1 MQRFSTDEMTGP
13 EFEAYVG
20 KILRHHGY
28 LVEATRVTGDFGV
41 DLVAR
46 RYAEILAVQCKRLA
60 SPVGAK
66 AVREVAAGAA
76 VYGCTSTMVVSNQ
89 SFSAAAIAVAKRHN
103 SVLIDGAELSRLA
116 AGCRPDTNTGPPTK
130 KEESKSDDADRRIPH
145 SVDKIKAF
153 ERFNLDARVAVAL
166 AQELACAE
174 GTNNIRVEHLLLGV
188 LENPGYHL
196 LSLLRGV
203 GLTAD
208 VIRDRL
214 TCAESSAGK
223 SFEADAEAL
232 LSIGIDLRAIRDAI
246 DRTFGANTY
255 DSVLPKYGRRRRGL
269 APFTTAAKK
278 VLELSK
284 REALAHKDNWIG
296 CEHIV
301 LGILRGGDKFTLGL
315 ITEHVDTAQLRAA
328 VVGLL
333 DQAA

>member
-1 MQRFSTDEMTGP
+1 MAMQRLSTDKMTG
-13 EFEAYVG
+13 
-20 KILRHHGY
+20 
-28 LVEATRVTGDFGV
+28 DCGV

-66 AVREVAAGAA
+66 AVEQVAAGAA
-76 VYGCTSTMVVSNQ
+76 AYGCTSTMVVTNQ

-116 AGCRPDTNTGPPTK
+116 AGWRPDTNTGRPAK
-130 KEESKSDDADRRIPH
+130 KEGSKRDDADSRIQQ
-145 SVDKIKAF
+145 SGDKTKAF

-166 AQELACAE
+166 AQELAYAKE
-174 GTNNIRVEHLLLGV
+174 TDSIGVEHLLFGV
-188 LENPGYHL
+188 LEKPGHHL
-196 LSLLRGV
+196 SSVLRGF

-214 TCAESSAGK
+214 TCAELSIGR

-232 LSIGIDLRAIRDAI
+232 LSIGIDLRAIRDTI
-246 DRTFGANTY
+246 DRTFGASTY
-255 DSVLPKYGRRRRGL
+255 DSVLPKYGRRRRGHI
-269 APFTTAAKK
+269 PFTKPAKK
-278 VLELSK
+278 VLELSL

-333 DQAA
+333 DEAA